1 MPTHPLYQGALL
13 IALAELF
20 LVCSGM
26 IVKQISADLPTE
38 IIVFSRNLLG
48 LCLLLPWLMRN
59 GISVVKTNHLRFHF
73 MRAAIGV
80 SAMTC
85 LFYSWGNLPLA
96 QAALLKQT
104 APFFT
109 PILAFI
115 WLGERIGFITKGAI
129 VLGLIGVFFILQP
142 TEGVIN
148 YVVIIALFGAMLSG
162 FVKVVVR
169 RMGATESPQKI
180 VFYFAFF
187 SSLIASLPAMWNWQM
202 PTLVQ
207 GGWLFLLAITS
218 TLAQLSLSKG
228 YALAPAGSLGPF
240 TYISVV
246 FAALLGW
253 WIWDELLELDTF
265 IGISLVVT
273 AGILALVGKRQE
285 QLYER

>member
-26 IVKQISADLPTE
+26 IIKQISADLPTE
-38 IIVFSRNLLG
+38 IIVFFRNLFG
-48 LCLLLPWLMRN
+48 ISLLLPWLMRN
-59 GISVVKTNHLRFHF
+59 GISVIKTNHLRFHF

-85 LFYSWGNLPLA
+85 LFYSWGHLPLA

-109 PILAFI
+109 PILAFL
-115 WLGERIGFITKGAI
+115 WLGERLSLATKIAIFLGFF
-129 VLGLIGVFFILQP
+129 GVCFILQP
-142 TEGVIN
+142 AEGVIN
-148 YVVIIALFGAMLSG
+148 YAVLIALFGAMLSG

-180 VFYFAFF
+180 VFYFAVF
-187 SSLIASLPAMWNWQM
+187 SSLIASVPAIYSWQM
-202 PTLVQ
+202 PTIEQV
-207 GGWLFLLAITS
+207 GWLFLLAIAS
-218 TLAQLSLSKG
+218 TFAQLSLSKG
-228 YALAPAGSLGPF
+228 YSLAPAGSLGPF

-253 WIWDELLELDTF
+253 WIWDELLALNTML
-265 IGISLVVT
+265 GIFLVVT
-273 AGILALVGKRQE
+273 AGFLALAGKNTKVS
-285 QLYER
+285 